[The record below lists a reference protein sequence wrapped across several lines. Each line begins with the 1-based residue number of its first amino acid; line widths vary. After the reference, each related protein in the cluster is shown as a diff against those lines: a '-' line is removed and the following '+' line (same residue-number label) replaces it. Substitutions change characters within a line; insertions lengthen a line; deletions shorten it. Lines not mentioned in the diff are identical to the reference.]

1 MIKIWPNK
9 VLVETISNETINKI
23 FTKIN
28 NYEITLYL
36 LNNQV
41 WTKIK
46 TIPLDEYINHI
57 VSSLTSMGTKINQFT
72 IDQLNITLDN
82 RFLVKSQINVTMSF
96 TINGI
101 NSLIKHSNVIIY
113 NNIGSTM

>member
-1 MIKIWPNK
+1 
-9 VLVETISNETINKI
+9 
-23 FTKIN
+23 
-28 NYEITLYL
+28 
-36 LNNQV
+36 
-41 WTKIK
+41 
-46 TIPLDEYINHI
+46 
-57 VSSLTSMGTKINQFT
+57 MGTKINQFT

-101 NSLIKHSNVIIY
+101 NSLINHSNVIIY

>member
-1 MIKIWPNK
+1 
-9 VLVETISNETINKI
+9 
-23 FTKIN
+23 
-28 NYEITLYL
+28 
-36 LNNQV
+36 
-41 WTKIK
+41 
-46 TIPLDEYINHI
+46 
-57 VSSLTSMGTKINQFT
+57 MGTKINQFT

>member
-57 VSSLTSMGTKINQFT
+57 
-72 IDQLNITLDN
+72 DCLNNSYYPNAYATLCC
-82 RFLVKSQINVTMSF
+82 VGVCC
-96 TINGI
+96 
-101 NSLIKHSNVIIY
+101 NSPYWEERGWKNDLFRAIQGAYWVHLFRIL
-113 NNIGSTM
+113 